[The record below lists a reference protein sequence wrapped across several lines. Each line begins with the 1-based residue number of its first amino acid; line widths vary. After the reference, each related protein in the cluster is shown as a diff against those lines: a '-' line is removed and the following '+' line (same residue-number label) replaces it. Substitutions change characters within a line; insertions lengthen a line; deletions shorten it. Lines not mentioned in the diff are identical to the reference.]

1 MMQETTNTPVGTYI
15 ISSPSN
21 NPADL
26 TLSIIIS
33 ENPREICHYFIDVI
47 ETNGITNYS
56 IGTDD
61 QAQQRFFRSLK
72 DLVRYYSDYKDPV
85 LNCKLT
91 VPGLGVFSGLNPEN
105 DRRVASPVQNIA
117 ADENNTAENIVRFH
131 FLMKF
136 RLILELYSAHLPKF
150 GIRTSNRDWKLWN
163 CKSCKILSK
172 FRFNF
177 QVYEGKLNNTKV
189 AIKVPKAGILPNELI
204 VREITALLACR
215 HKNIVRMFGAYTFDT
230 ACVLVFEFMSG
241 GSLQNYLKDQRK
253 AGLVPNTL
261 VLMHIAF
268 QIAEG
273 MIYIEN
279 HNMVHRDLATRNIL
293 LGEKI
298 DGIPIAKISDFGL
311 ARQLNDGGVYQMAS
325 DLALPARWYAP
336 ETFQTYEFTIQNDVW
351 SFGVLLF
358 EMFTFG
364 NTPPKVRH
372 NERLRKPQH
381 CCEYIYND
389 IMMSCWKQ
397 EPALRPSFSFLRDTI
412 LGYLTDFFGP
422 DVQVHL

>member
-117 ADENNTAENIVRFH
+117 ADENNTAENINCIPPTS
-131 FLMKF
+131 LN
-136 RLILELYSAHLPKF
+136 LEY
-150 GIRTSNRDWKLWN
+150 GRQIETGNYGT
-163 CKSCKILSK
+163 
-172 FRFNF
+172 
-177 QVYEGKLNNTKV
+177 VYEGKLNNTKV